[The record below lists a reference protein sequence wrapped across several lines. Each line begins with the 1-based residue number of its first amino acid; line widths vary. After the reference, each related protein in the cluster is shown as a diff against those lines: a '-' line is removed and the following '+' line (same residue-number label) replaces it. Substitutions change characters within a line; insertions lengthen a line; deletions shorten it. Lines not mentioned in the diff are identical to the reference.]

1 MGMNTDLPIY
11 MLDITED
18 IEDDSQVDFIALV
31 DRPAIQKNWNAFN
44 KTQKFEIVN
53 EDRRIISGAIMLAD
67 TPIFRS
73 DATYGDYYVAFS
85 RDTIL
90 KIVQKFFKKSHIEYH
105 GAKRVTL
112 YLVYTLLVIL
122 SRMKSI
128 RSITNNYIFLIYKMS
143 SYKKRLM
150 KSVISMKVLGN
161 YYWVRRWKIRILQLY
176 WLICVRVNRIRKIVH
191 NSSLRMIKGSL
202 CYL

>member
-1 MGMNTDLPIY
+1 MGMNTELPIY
-11 MLDITED
+11 MLDITDD

-90 KIVQKFFKKSHIEYH
+90 KIVQKFFKKGFQSNVNLMHDSSAQFEN
-105 GAKRVTL
+105 VTL
-112 YLVYTLLVIL
+112 FESFISDPSRGIMPMKGFEDAPVGSWFGSMIVDNEEAWQKVKNGEIMGFSVEGLFNYKPKEINKVSSMVDEIKKIL
-122 SRMKSI
+122 SQVK
-128 RSITNNYIFLIYKMS
+128 
-143 SYKKRLM
+143 
-150 KSVISMKVLGN
+150 
-161 YYWVRRWKIRILQLY
+161 
-176 WLICVRVNRIRKIVH
+176 
-191 NSSLRMIKGSL
+191 
-202 CYL
+202 

>member
-1 MGMNTDLPIY
+1 
-11 MLDITED
+11 LDITDD

-90 KIVQKFFKKSHIEYH
+90 KIVQKFFKKGFQSNVNLMHDSSSQFEN
-105 GAKRVTL
+105 VTL
-112 YLVYTLLVIL
+112 FESFISDPSRGIMPMKGFEDAPVGSWFGSMIVDNEEAWQKVKNGEIMGFSVEGLFNYKPKEVNKVSSMVDQIKKIL
-122 SRMKSI
+122 SQVK
-128 RSITNNYIFLIYKMS
+128 
-143 SYKKRLM
+143 
-150 KSVISMKVLGN
+150 
-161 YYWVRRWKIRILQLY
+161 
-176 WLICVRVNRIRKIVH
+176 
-191 NSSLRMIKGSL
+191 
-202 CYL
+202 